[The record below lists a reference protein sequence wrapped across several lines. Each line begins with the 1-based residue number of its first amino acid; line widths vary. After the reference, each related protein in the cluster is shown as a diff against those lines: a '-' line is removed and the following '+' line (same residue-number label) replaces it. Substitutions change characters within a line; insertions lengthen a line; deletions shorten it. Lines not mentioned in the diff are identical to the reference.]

1 MSPETPRLWTGF
13 GRWCSGICCFFGDCV
28 PSPSL
33 GHPVPST
40 GGPASGGLACELQS
54 SRTQYRSRKEKKG
67 WPRAGC
73 EVASGLGWGW
83 GPCLRSPYLVLAASA
98 APVGGHTTRDKLPP
112 SFLLWHGLRVPPPD
126 LTVDSNF
133 VPLLSGSGRTTDS
146 LNTHTDKLEKGEEGM
161 GPLEQ
166 RTTII
171 PGTLGD

>member
-1 MSPETPRLWTGF
+1 MTVSLPHRLAIL
-13 GRWCSGICCFFGDCV
+13 CQA
-28 PSPSL
+28 L
-33 GHPVPST
+33 GAQPQVALPVSFRAAGHST
-40 GGPASGGLACELQS
+40 EAGE
-54 SRTQYRSRKEKKG
+54 EKKG